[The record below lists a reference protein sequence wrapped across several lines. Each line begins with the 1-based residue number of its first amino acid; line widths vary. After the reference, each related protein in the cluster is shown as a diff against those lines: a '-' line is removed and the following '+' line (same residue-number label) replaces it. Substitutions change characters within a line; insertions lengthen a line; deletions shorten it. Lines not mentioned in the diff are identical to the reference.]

1 MTTPNQ
7 SFLEDLIL
15 TFRRKILESMRAE
28 SLKHDLSFSQT
39 EILRFIGMHER
50 KTMKSIAEHLKIT
63 PPSASVLVA
72 QMEKRGLVKRTS
84 DPSDRRIVWITL
96 VPKTKKLIDS
106 ACKKKQLIF
115 KGMLSKLT
123 TKDQKELERIISIL
137 IKE

>member
-1 MTTPNQ
+1 MTTQSQ

-39 EILRFIGMHER
+39 EILRFIGLNEK

-72 QMEKRGLVKRTS
+72 QMEKRGLVRRTS
-84 DPSDRRIVWITL
+84 DPVDRRVVWITL

-123 TKDQKELERIISIL
+123 EHDQKELERIITIL

>member
-1 MTTPNQ
+1 MSLPNQ

-15 TFRRKILESMRAE
+15 TFRRKILESMRTE

-39 EILRFIGMHER
+39 EILRFIGLNEQ
-50 KTMKSIAEHLKIT
+50 KTMKSIADHLKIT

-72 QMEKRGLVKRTS
+72 QMEKRGLVRRRS
-84 DPSDRRIVWITL
+84 DPIDRRIVWITL

-123 TKDQKELERIISIL
+123 EKDQKELERIINIL

>member
-1 MTTPNQ
+1 MSLPNQ

-39 EILRFIGMHER
+39 EILRFIGLNEK

-72 QMEKRGLVKRTS
+72 HMEKRGLVRRTS
-84 DPSDRRIVWITL
+84 DPVDRRVVWITL

-123 TKDQKELERIISIL
+123 EKDQKELERIISIL